1 MNIEIDDDVPLP
13 QPDKPD
19 TWQTGPKRCGT
30 CNAII
35 QSDPLTGT
43 RCQCTSRAMR
53 KATEDAL
60 RTGTGA
66 VFIESNPSAD
76 NWVKAVLIPEGA
88 AECYLVGG
96 PLNGQRGPVFGN
108 DHTVELE
115 VYAADGS
122 VTSVESYALGDKP
135 TPTFRYHVGTLEES
149 NKRFED
155 CEEIA
160 AKHAMAIHLTD
171 GWTTGTK

>member
-30 CNAII
+30 CNAVI

-43 RCQCTSRAMR
+43 RCQCTSR
-53 KATEDAL
+53 
-60 RTGTGA
+60 
-66 VFIESNPSAD
+66 VIVESNPSAD
-76 NWVKAVLIPEGA
+76 NWVKAVFIPEGA

-122 VTSVESYALGDKP
+122 VTSVERYALGDKP